1 MQCQQNFQVAASA
14 SKQTIW
20 QAAPPVPRRAQ
31 PNSFITPAFDGQ
43 AMIEI
48 PNLPLVITHCSLD
61 LQGTHKR

>member
-1 MQCQQNFQVAASA
+1 VPAKLSGGSINKQA
-14 SKQTIW
+14 SKQFDK
-20 QAAPPVPRRAQ
+20 QHHQDVPNQ
-31 PNSFITPAFDGQ
+31 TDSFITPAFDGQ